1 MSRDK
6 APRFLH
12 PLLALDRPWR
22 YVTMDFKS
30 FPKDKKG
37 YDAVWVVVDR
47 LSKQAISVP
56 CYKTVTAEQLAE
68 LYTQYVY
75 RYFGAPDSMV
85 SDRGPQFISAFWQ
98 AFNRTLG
105 TKIKLSTADHPQTDG
120 QTEIMNQYL
129 D

>member
-1 MSRDK
+1 
-6 APRFLH
+6 
-12 PLLALDRPWR
+12 
-22 YVTMDFKS
+22 MDFKS

-47 LSKQAISVP
+47 LSKQAILVP

-85 SDRGPQFISAFWQ
+85 SDRGP
-98 AFNRTLG
+98 
-105 TKIKLSTADHPQTDG
+105 
-120 QTEIMNQYL
+120 
-129 D
+129 